1 MDKLSSLQALCLSLV
16 SNKPLTFVPQLSNCF
31 FPTSDVL
38 LTWYPSVTG
47 CLGRW
52 FFPFA
57 FIFVHRL
64 FCINFRFH
72 HADHFN
78 VTHSAATSS
87 RALKRDKRSANH
99 WDIFWGTGFTNVCF
113 PMSGERNYAIGISKL
128 CDWLKVSRQCINQWE
143 ASQNQS
149 HPVRAIFLT
158 SYTKQLL
165 GILIGS
171 SAFLFSCCDW

>member
-31 FPTSDVL
+31 FPTRDVL

-47 CLGRW
+47 CLGRR
-52 FFPFA
+52 FCSFA

-78 VTHSAATSS
+78 ITHSPATSS
-87 RALKRDKRSANH
+87 RARAWFACDPLSWTSLYCTRLVWYRLR
-99 WDIFWGTGFTNVCF
+99 FFTVRLLHFYFYSMGLVGAKNF
-113 PMSGERNYAIGISKL
+113 PWPFPWFIAVVTALCAFRPLAGLPPGRKYSTINLYMISF
-128 CDWLKVSRQCINQWE
+128 
-143 ASQNQS
+143 AS
-149 HPVRAIFLT
+149 I
-158 SYTKQLL
+158 
-165 GILIGS
+165 
-171 SAFLFSCCDW
+171 